1 MPVLHVDRTDRSRR
15 PRGKPRHGRTRL
27 SFLLRRGLDWRS
39 LLRRRRCPPRTRR
52 VPARRGQPGEVAS
65 TLSRFCL
72 VLTHDPQ
79 VQSFLIT
86 PHAARIAL
94 IRASPSSSRHYSL
107 RIMQDSC
114 SILQNAVVILYSS
127 CSIFLSSRTWVHES
141 VHYLLRTHFVSC
153 TERFQISLALWRDSS
168 CTYRVG
174 KVWHET
180 YWGLTCGNYK
190 TTEVITEME
199 SRLTHIMFHMAIHAW
214 RILSFTKYIFT
225 INNQF
230 SWWWLFMPRINFLL
244 S

>member
-94 IRASPSSSRHYSL
+94 IRASPSSSSL
-107 RIMQDSC
+107 FEQCRILAQFYRTLSLFC
-114 SILQNAVVILYSS
+114 ILLALSFCLLVRGFTKVCITFYERILWVVWNV
-127 CSIFLSSRTWVHES
+127 FKFHWLSDETRVVRTALVKFDTKLTE
-141 VHYLLRTHFVSC
+141 VLRVEITRLLR
-153 TERFQISLALWRDSS
+153 
-168 CTYRVG
+168 
-174 KVWHET
+174 
-180 YWGLTCGNYK
+180 
-190 TTEVITEME
+190 
-199 SRLTHIMFHMAIHAW
+199 
-214 RILSFTKYIFT
+214 
-225 INNQF
+225 
-230 SWWWLFMPRINFLL
+230 
-244 S
+244 